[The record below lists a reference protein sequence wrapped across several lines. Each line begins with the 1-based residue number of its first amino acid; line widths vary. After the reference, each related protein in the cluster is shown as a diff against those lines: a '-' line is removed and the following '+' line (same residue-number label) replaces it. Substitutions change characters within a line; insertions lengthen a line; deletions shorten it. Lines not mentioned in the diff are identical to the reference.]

1 MVEIKTGDFVVF
13 YMKDGVLYP
22 VALDESRHK
31 MIQLTI
37 PEIVKDDDGV
47 VKVIEFGF

>member
-31 MIQLTI
+31 MIQHTV
-37 PEIVKDDDGV
+37 PSIVTDDDGV
-47 VKVIEFGF
+47 VNIVEFVF